1 MSSTQTTTTTSSGSG
16 RGFRTKLQRQSQPPR
31 QVAACCQRLRRAQSF
46 VGEIGRSPS
55 KDQNQVSLSFST
67 RLIIPSPLPRLGFAF
82 LKGPAPERVAHEGRA
97 VLCVCESVY
106 VLPASFPYRPPAHGR
121 HGPAGPGAGVLP
133 VYLSVRRERRER
145 ERTLLGT
152 TVHNGG
158 SRAAPAARTPHHH
171 A

>member
-16 RGFRTKLQRQSQPPR
+16 RVFRAKLQRQSQPPR

-97 VLCVCESVY
+97 VLCVCECVCITCAFS
-106 VLPASFPYRPPAHGR
+106 LSASRPRSSRSSRARGWRPPG
-121 HGPAGPGAGVLP
+121 LP
-133 VYLSVRRERRER
+133 QCSPREKRER
-145 ERTLLGT
+145 ENFIRNYG
-152 TVHNGG
+152 
-158 SRAAPAARTPHHH
+158 P
-171 A
+171 